1 MAALGLHAV
10 RGLSLVEAKHV
21 DSVAAAPG
29 SSAQAQW
36 LRVLPLVRRLS
47 GCGAWA

>member
-1 MAALGLHAV
+1 MAVLGLHAV

-29 SSAQAQW
+29 SSVQAQR
-36 LRVLPLVRRLS
+36 LRLLAAARRLS
-47 GCGAWA
+47 GCGSCL